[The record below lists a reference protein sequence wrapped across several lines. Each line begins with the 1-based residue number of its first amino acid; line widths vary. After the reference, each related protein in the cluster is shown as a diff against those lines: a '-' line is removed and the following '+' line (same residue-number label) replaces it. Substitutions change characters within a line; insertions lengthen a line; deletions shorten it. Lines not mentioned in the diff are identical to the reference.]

1 MTPSP
6 RAQEEAKRRP
16 NGHVFE
22 VNGELGPSESVPP
35 DRIKGAWRVDAE
47 GRIVGEFIPN
57 PHYQTKD
64 PPEDGWPFLQKRE
77 PPIR

>member
-6 RAQEEAKRRP
+6 RAQEEARRRP

-22 VNGELGPSESVPP
+22 FDEKFEPNGKVPH
-35 DRIKGAWRVDAE
+35 DRVKGAWRVDGE

-57 PHYQTKD
+57 PYYRAKTE
-64 PPEDGWPFLQKRE
+64 PLDGWEFWLE
-77 PPIR
+77 